1 MFRCVLVLVLLERIV
16 FGFNYV
22 SFAQKE
28 YVVEQHV
35 FIKHCQL
42 RMSKL
47 SQRDARIFIWGIS
60 RQKQKKM
67 AAPRGMAAIDIN
79 TITRDK

>member
-1 MFRCVLVLVLLERIV
+1 
-16 FGFNYV
+16 
-22 SFAQKE
+22 
-28 YVVEQHV
+28 
-35 FIKHCQL
+35 
-42 RMSKL
+42 MSKL

-79 TITRDK
+79 TITRDKQQ